1 VSPASGENIKCYL
14 TIDMVVILLN
24 ILKEQSHQYLASLL
38 KAKRHIVI
46 YVWSSSIKM
55 GIPVHGNYNKYV
67 WIAMAR
73 MEMASDLKT
82 SGRIFQVSPL
92 VSHMKSRK
100 INFGLFLF

>member
-1 VSPASGENIKCYL
+1 
-14 TIDMVVILLN
+14 MVVILLN
-24 ILKEQSHQYLASLL
+24 ILKEQSHQFLVSLW
-38 KAKRHIVI
+38 KAKRYIVI

-82 SGRIFQVSPL
+82 SFKGTAPFPAGSAGSL
-92 VSHMKSRK
+92 VDE
-100 INFGLFLF
+100 NFRRW